1 MVTPHNNSGGVC
13 PQKQITEQVPCSH
26 TAWSHTQPRKS
37 CCLCR
42 ELLPC
47 CKEEAGASGKLPPRW
62 SCTLLL
68 LFCLLGTHAGFLQ
81 VQPPSEFKAGCLNTV
96 PGCFPFTHE
105 GMWDQGPHEKHQTHR
120 QVTHLVAKM
129 GIGTFFSY
137 SCCLQRLCGSWCC
150 RTQVAL
156 LYR

>member
-13 PQKQITEQVPCSH
+13 PQKQIAEQVPCSH

-81 VQPPSEFKAGCLNTV
+81 IQPPSEFKAGCLNTV

-105 GMWDQGPHEKHQTHR
+105 SMWDSGPWQNASDPPAGHSSGGKDGYWHIFL
-120 QVTHLVAKM
+120 LVLLSLASLWELM
-129 GIGTFFSY
+129 
-137 SCCLQRLCGSWCC
+137 LQDPGCI
-150 RTQVAL
+150 VV
-156 LYR
+156 